1 MLMRALPLV
10 LLAGGAQGFVFAPH
24 GPGTRLMPRTR
35 FPPASSPRAARLAN
49 DLARSGLVTG
59 RRTPSTAPTMMAGG
73 KLGRLMAEPDPPP
86 ENVLRAVEK
95 AGYRVTVAD
104 VASGAGV
111 SLSEAKTSL
120 TVLAQLA
127 GGDLEVSADGELVYR
142 FDGSFR
148 SQLSSRSVKK
158 QIQETWD
165 KVAPVAFYLFRVS
178 FGGLSV
184 CRPRCL
190 STFHSL
196 GLLYRR
202 VLGLGH
208 VCMTRCVHM
217 RLRVRAYGP
226 QRPQCPHAAR
236 TNHAHMHAHTH
247 TGVALLSSIALIFTA
262 ILVLSSSSSKDER
275 RSESRGFGFGDVMLA
290 RGCFHTFQ
298 IILLYF
304 FYIRKPQTQ
313 WHKTWCCVLSSA
325 VPQTW
330 PCFRLGRGQ
339 LTNSTERGGRLR
351 GGHERVAWPFAF

>member
-24 GPGTRLMPRTR
+24 GPGTRLMPRTH
-35 FPPASSPRAARLAN
+35 FPPASSTRAARLAN
-49 DLARSGLVTG
+49 DFARSGLVTG
-59 RRTPSTAPTMMAGG
+59 RRRPSPATTMMAGG

-190 STFHSL
+190 STFHVNVR
-196 GLLYRR
+196 LLYRR
-202 VLGLGH
+202 VPGLGH
-208 VCMTRCVHM
+208 VCMTRCVHV
-217 RLRVRAYGP
+217 RLRERAGGQ
-226 QRPQCPHAAR
+226 QRSRPHAAR

-275 RSESRGFGFGDVMLA
+275 RGESRGFGFGDVMLA
-290 RGCFHTFQ
+290 RVCFHTFQ
-298 IILLYF
+298 IILL
-304 FYIRKPQTQ
+304 
-313 WHKTWCCVLSSA
+313 
-325 VPQTW
+325 
-330 PCFRLGRGQ
+330 
-339 LTNSTERGGRLR
+339 
-351 GGHERVAWPFAF
+351 

>member
-1 MLMRALPLV
+1 MLMMQALPLV
-10 LLAGGAQGFVFAPH
+10 LLAGGAQAFVFAPH
-24 GPGTRLMPRTR
+24 GPGTRLMPRTHVL
-35 FPPASSPRAARLAN
+35 PTSSPRGDGLAN
-49 DLARSGLVTG
+49 DLKRYGLVTG
-59 RRTPSTAPTMMAGG
+59 RRSPVTTMMAGG
-73 KLGRLMAEPDPPP
+73 RLGRLMAEPDPPP

-190 STFHSL
+190 STFHVNV
-196 GLLYRR
+196 GLLYMR

-208 VCMTRCVHM
+208 MCMTCCVHV
-217 RLRVRAYGP
+217 RLRVRACGP
-226 QRPQCPHAAR
+226 QCSLCPHGAH
-236 TNHAHMHAHTH
+236 TDHAYMHAHRRGAAFLDRADFH
-247 TGVALLSSIALIFTA
+247 SHSRSILE
-262 ILVLSSSSSKDER
+262 LQQ
-275 RSESRGFGFGDVMLA
+275 G
-290 RGCFHTFQ
+290 
-298 IILLYF
+298 
-304 FYIRKPQTQ
+304 
-313 WHKTWCCVLSSA
+313 
-325 VPQTW
+325 
-330 PCFRLGRGQ
+330 
-339 LTNSTERGGRLR
+339 
-351 GGHERVAWPFAF
+351 